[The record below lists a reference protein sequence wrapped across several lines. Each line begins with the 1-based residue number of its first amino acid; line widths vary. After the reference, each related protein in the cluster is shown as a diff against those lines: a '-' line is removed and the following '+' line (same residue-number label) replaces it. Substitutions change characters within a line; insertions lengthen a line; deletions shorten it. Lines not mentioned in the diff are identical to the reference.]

1 MHEEKLAKQVAP
13 EHAPDGAAIP
23 AYLMD
28 RKSVNKAKV
37 LSNMLKQ
44 KRKEKAGKWAV
55 PLPKVRAIPEAELF
69 KVYKSGKRQS
79 AFLFSHLSF
88 QPSFFDVFHF
98 CVLFLLIRELVQ
110 ETCHKG
116 HLCRRGFHAQAAQ
129 VRAFHPSDG
138 ASFQEGTRHTPRAEL
153 VCSTLLFCSR
163 LLSTF
168 FMVTFFFFFGF

>member
-37 LSNMLKQ
+37 LSNMIKQ
-44 KRKEKAGKWAV
+44 KRKEKAGKWQV

-79 AFLFSHLSF
+79 AFFSS
-88 QPSFFDVFHF
+88 QGSPPFFA
-98 CVLFLLIRELVQ
+98 ISP
-110 ETCHKG
+110 
-116 HLCRRGFHAQAAQ
+116 HLCCGGF
-129 VRAFHPSDG
+129 R
-138 ASFQEGTRHTPRAEL
+138 
-153 VCSTLLFCSR
+153 
-163 LLSTF
+163 
-168 FMVTFFFFFGF
+168 

>member
-69 KVYKSGKRQS
+69 KVYKSGKRLS
-79 AFLFSHLSF
+79 EYLFSHLSF
-88 QPSFFDVFHF
+88 QPSF
-98 CVLFLLIRELVQ
+98 
-110 ETCHKG
+110 
-116 HLCRRGFHAQAAQ
+116 
-129 VRAFHPSDG
+129 
-138 ASFQEGTRHTPRAEL
+138 
-153 VCSTLLFCSR
+153 
-163 LLSTF
+163 
-168 FMVTFFFFFGF
+168 